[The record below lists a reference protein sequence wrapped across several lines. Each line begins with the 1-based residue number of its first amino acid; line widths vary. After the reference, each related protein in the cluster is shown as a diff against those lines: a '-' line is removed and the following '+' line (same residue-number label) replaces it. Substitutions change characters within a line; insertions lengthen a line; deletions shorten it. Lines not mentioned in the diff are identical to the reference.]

1 MTLSLRGRLLIGV
14 ISLVLIGLLVLNV
27 AIYASL
33 QSFLIGRVD
42 AQMRAAVEEVA
53 AALGAPTRGQVQR
66 TAFPVGTVAELLA
79 PDGSVVTVKGV
90 GTGFGSTALSV
101 SPVLPKTLPN
111 TQLDVP
117 AEPFTVADL
126 LPYRGAREPPCQ
138 TEALKRRK
146 IMRKARSKK
155 QRPALL
161 AELERDPSKLGSY
174 LDALPDNEKV
184 VAFAKLSA
192 SVVTICSG
200 SCGP

>member
-79 PDGSVVTVKGV
+79 PDGTVVTVKGV
-90 GTGFGSTALSV
+90 RTGFGSNGLSV
-101 SPVLPKTLPN
+101 APVLRQTLPKTL
-111 TQLDVP
+111 LDVP
-117 AEPFTVADL
+117 RG
-126 LPYRGAREPPCQ
+126 PYTA
-138 TEALKRRK
+138 A
-146 IMRKARSKK
+146 
-155 QRPALL
+155 
-161 AELERDPSKLGSY
+161 
-174 LDALPDNEKV
+174 
-184 VAFAKLSA
+184 
-192 SVVTICSG
+192 
-200 SCGP
+200 GP